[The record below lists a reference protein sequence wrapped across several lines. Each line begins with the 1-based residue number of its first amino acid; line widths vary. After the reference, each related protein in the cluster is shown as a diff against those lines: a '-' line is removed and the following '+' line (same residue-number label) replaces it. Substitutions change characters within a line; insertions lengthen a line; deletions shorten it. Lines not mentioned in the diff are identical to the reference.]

1 MKSKRLM
8 IAGWLLAMMM
18 PTWAQTKL
26 EAETASYANCTV
38 TNDSKYS
45 GGKALQLT
53 ENNAKITFN
62 FNAPEKGKY
71 TICVKGEGI
80 GGEKEVALTVSNNK
94 VNFKVNS
101 LAEVEVGTFFLAKGN
116 NAMVITPSW
125 TWFRIDYIRIEK
137 SSSSVVFD
145 IVKAPVDQQ
154 ATGSAKKMY
163 AFLYN
168 NFGKK
173 TISGIMTREGGVR
186 YFGEI
191 SRTDRIRL
199 HEHHRQGRRRIV

>member
-1 MKSKRLM
+1 MLAYSYLCKQIERTKNYVTMMKSKRLM

-94 VNFKVNS
+94 VNFKV
-101 LAEVEVGTFFLAKGN
+101 
-116 NAMVITPSW
+116 
-125 TWFRIDYIRIEK
+125 
-137 SSSSVVFD
+137 
-145 IVKAPVDQQ
+145 
-154 ATGSAKKMY
+154 
-163 AFLYN
+163 
-168 NFGKK
+168 
-173 TISGIMTREGGVR
+173 
-186 YFGEI
+186 
-191 SRTDRIRL
+191 
-199 HEHHRQGRRRIV
+199 